1 MKAVVY
7 RGPRDVSVEN
17 VPDPKIERP
26 TDVIV
31 QIRSTNICGSDLHMF
46 EGRTD
51 FETGRVFGHEN
62 LGQITEVGERAIL
75 GAGVTDRFTYT
86 VESFTPV
93 DAILNLVM
101 RPVKSNAVCH
111 DIPGGLNVARQVV

>member
-1 MKAVVY
+1 
-7 RGPRDVSVEN
+7 VEN

-62 LGQITEVGERAIL
+62 LGQIKEVGPAVERFKVGFCPLVFFVRIIERQAL
-75 GAGVTDRFTYT
+75 
-86 VESFTPV
+86 ESASNVHTMRR
-93 DAILNLVM
+93 NLCL
-101 RPVKSNAVCH
+101 S
-111 DIPGGLNVARQVV
+111 GGDLYLLHALFSMSSLKLRQTTGS